1 MIQLI
6 NSSTIDAGSIEVTIP
21 PYDPGTQGEDFQA
34 VGVGTYN
41 VSAGAYSVE
50 VYNAGLNNITVNGDT
65 VPPNEYAR
73 FSAISNP
80 VTQRMDF
87 CPAVTVIVSASG
99 QATIKTVTPSA

>member
-6 NSSTIDAGSIEVTIP
+6 NAATIDAGSITVDIP
-21 PYDPGTQGEDFQA
+21 PYDAGTQGEDFQA
-34 VGVGTYN
+34 VTAGTHN
-41 VSAGAYSVE
+41 VVAGAYSVE

-73 FSAISNP
+73 FAAISNP

-87 CPAVTVIVSASG
+87 CPAVTVIVPASG
-99 QATIKTVTPSA
+99 QATIKTVTPSV